1 MFVGAPL
8 RLKARAYASAR
19 PSPPPRPRPV
29 SSTETLRSQ
38 LSAALRPL
46 RPALPHVHPVARTWH
61 TVTRD
66 AAGSC
71 PCTSLAPPNLS
82 PRPGTREARLVCAP
96 GCLLRAGP
104 GRGFP
109 VHPRV
114 VQNLSTASPPGCGSS
129 REEARS
135 CSSPLAGWRWAE
147 PCVAGGPTP
156 GLGGAAWTRAR
167 GRARNSAR
175 AASVFRCVRFSF
187 LLGGGYGLYLA

>member
-8 RLKARAYASAR
+8 RLKARAYTSAR
-19 PSPPPRPRPV
+19 PSPSAPAP
-29 SSTETLRSQ
+29 SSVLDGNGAI
-38 LSAALRPL
+38 AAQCSVAPTAARAAACAPSC
-46 RPALPHVHPVARTWH
+46 PHLAH
-61 TVTRD
+61 RD

-109 VHPRV
+109 VHPRGAKLIHCQPTEGV
-114 VQNLSTASPPGCGSS
+114 ALPARK
-129 REEARS
+129 REAAVRRR
-135 CSSPLAGWRWAE
+135 GWRWAE
-147 PCVAGGPTP
+147 PYVAGGPTP

-167 GRARNSAR
+167 GRARNSAS